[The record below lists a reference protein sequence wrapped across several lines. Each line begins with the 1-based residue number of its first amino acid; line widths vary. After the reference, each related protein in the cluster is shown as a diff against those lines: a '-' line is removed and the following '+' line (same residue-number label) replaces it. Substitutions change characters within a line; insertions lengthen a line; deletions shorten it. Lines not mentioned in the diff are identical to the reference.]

1 MKYPDMNQY
10 ITLLF
15 SLLTE
20 FFATQNPS
28 RRRGRP
34 RCYTD
39 ASLLV
44 FFAAMTLIGF
54 HAGVVYEDK
63 SLFKACGLVWYQK
76 DKAKNY
82 VPPGLRNVDKTAAWG
97 YSGYRGW
104 VYGYGLHLT
113 CTCEGFPVLFDVRT
127 AKLIHSGHGEGLSL
141 ALR

>member
-1 MKYPDMNQY
+1 MNSPDMNQY

-44 FFAAMTLIGF
+44 FFAAMTSKVSRLCEHSTGGCCTIRSCCSGAAGF
-54 HAGVVYEDK
+54 
-63 SLFKACGLVWYQK
+63 
-76 DKAKNY
+76 
-82 VPPGLRNVDKTAAWG
+82 R
-97 YSGYRGW
+97 R
-104 VYGYGLHLT
+104 
-113 CTCEGFPVLFDVRT
+113 
-127 AKLIHSGHGEGLSL
+127 
-141 ALR
+141 ALRM